1 MDSLTDRRSVTVP
14 QTTWVQT
21 EIDIDLPTTPV
32 EEDGYGRAEV
42 LRITKVTYRQL
53 DHWTRQGIVVP
64 SVRSASGYGSRR
76 LYSFRD
82 LVAIRVLK
90 RLTDAGVSLQNLRRA
105 VETLRRLGEPDLAS
119 TVLVTDGHTVYQCRS
134 GDEVIDLLQG
144 GQVVVAIAIS
154 AAVKELRS
162 ALPTP
167 EPAVDLAEHRENR
180 RPRPAASTAPAPV
193 AASRAGQ

>member
-1 MDSLTDRRSVTVP
+1 VP
-14 QTTWVQT
+14 QTTWVQP
-21 EIDIDLPTTPV
+21 EIDLDLPTTTD
-32 EEDGYGRAEV
+32 EEGYGRQEV

-162 ALPTP
+162 ALPAPEPSTP
-167 EPAVDLAEHRENR
+167 EPAVDLAEHRANR
-180 RPRPAASTAPAPV
+180 RRRTATTATAPTPAAN
-193 AASRAGQ
+193 AG